1 MLRPT
6 ARLMKVWA
14 LAAAVAAAVAI
25 GVVPAAHAQDRAYW
39 TETGGPA
46 SGLSFA
52 ALDGSGGGSLSF
64 TSPGTTAHG
73 GLTVDSAAGRFYWS
87 DEKKIESIAFD
98 GSDQRAFD
106 SGGIAIAFV
115 HSLSIDPGARRLIWT
130 QESAAAPIEIGGL
143 DGTGGGPLSV
153 PGTTIA
159 QANHVVFDPPLG
171 RVYWTDERFSNSP
184 LDYAAIDGSGG
195 AALPLEKV
203 QPDGGLAID
212 NAGGRIYW
220 VAEGKIRSANLDGS
234 DPVELRPLGATVAE
248 PKGLAIDEAT
258 GTIYWG
264 NAKAHAL
271 SFAKLDGGGAG
282 QVNIVGAL
290 PGNPRDLVLFV
301 APRNSGAPRL
311 TGTAAPGAT
320 LTCSS
325 GDWAPDQPQANLFDA
340 ATSLAYRW
348 SRDGAAIPGADAET
362 LTIPAAGSSYGC
374 SVTASNAAG
383 ATTTASA
390 SIDVPA
396 PPRPRVAG
404 FGAATGLTLAL
415 ARGPV
420 RGGTL
425 PVTIENFNTFAVTGS
440 LVAGPAMKR
449 AAPAAMIAA
458 QPFGVGAAS
467 TAVATLR
474 LPAPLR
480 KLLLVE
486 GALKLRLAARVTD
499 PLGAQREVA
508 ASAVAK
514 SKRAKPKRHRH
525 KPSSK
530 GAGASGSVCLE
541 DVGDGTVG
549 IGRDRDRDEALRVRQ
564 PVPQRQAGAERDGVD
579 GETILVDQVMA
590 SERVGEFGAAPASD
604 VAFAVALHLGDLLL
618 DRARGVACVRPLEL
632 GRGAREDHLRHRVQ
646 TPRHRAVGAAP
657 ERCHIF
663 VGAPPDDELADL
675 ARQLQVG
682 GVAGGAGRI
691 GHVARRGQPVDLV
704 VLLGEEAVDRGGHA
718 EDQSV
723 FGHDR
728 SPSGCGP
735 ASCDALPRR
744 RTSAAGIDT
753 GTRLAIPDAT
763 ARSATVRPKS
773 RSGRLGQDN

>member
-1 MLRPT
+1 MLRST

-14 LAAAVAAAVAI
+14 LAAAVAVAGAI
-25 GVVPAAHAQDRAYW
+25 GVVPAAHAQDRVYW
-39 TETGGPA
+39 TETAGPA

-98 GSDQRAFD
+98 GSDQRALD
-106 SGGIAIAFV
+106 SGGIAIGFV
-115 HSLSIDPGARRLIWT
+115 GSISIDPGARRLIWT
-130 QESAAAPIEIGGL
+130 QESAAAPIEIAGL

-159 QANHVVFDPPLG
+159 LARHVVFDPPLG

-184 LDYAAIDGSGG
+184 LDYAVIDGSGG
-195 AALPLEKV
+195 AALPLEKM

-234 DPVELRPLGATVAE
+234 DPVDLQPLGATVAE
-248 PKGLAIDEAT
+248 PKGLAIDETT

-271 SFAKLDGGGAG
+271 SFAKLDGGAAG
-282 QVNIVGAL
+282 QVNIAGAL

-301 APRNSGAPRL
+301 APRNRGAPRL

-325 GDWAPDQPQANLFDA
+325 GDWAPDQPQANLFDG

-374 SVTASNAAG
+374 SVTASNEAG

-390 SIDVPA
+390 PIDVPL

-404 FGAATGLTLAL
+404 FGAATGVTLAL

-440 LVAGPAMKR
+440 LSASPVKKRVARSAR
-449 AAPAAMIAA
+449 VAA
-458 QPFGVGAAS
+458 QPFDVAAGS
-467 TAVATLR
+467 TATATLR
-474 LPAPLR
+474 LRAPLR
-480 KLLLVE
+480 KLLRAD
-486 GALKLRLAARVTD
+486 GSLKLKLSTTVTD
-499 PLGAQREVA
+499 PLGARREIAVT
-508 ASAVAK
+508 AVAK
-514 SKRAKPKRHRH
+514 AKRVKPRGRRR

-530 GAGASGSVCLE
+530 GAG
-541 DVGDGTVG
+541 
-549 IGRDRDRDEALRVRQ
+549 R
-564 PVPQRQAGAERDGVD
+564 
-579 GETILVDQVMA
+579 
-590 SERVGEFGAAPASD
+590 
-604 VAFAVALHLGDLLL
+604 
-618 DRARGVACVRPLEL
+618 
-632 GRGAREDHLRHRVQ
+632 
-646 TPRHRAVGAAP
+646 
-657 ERCHIF
+657 
-663 VGAPPDDELADL
+663 
-675 ARQLQVG
+675 
-682 GVAGGAGRI
+682 
-691 GHVARRGQPVDLV
+691 
-704 VLLGEEAVDRGGHA
+704 
-718 EDQSV
+718 
-723 FGHDR
+723 
-728 SPSGCGP
+728 
-735 ASCDALPRR
+735 
-744 RTSAAGIDT
+744 
-753 GTRLAIPDAT
+753 
-763 ARSATVRPKS
+763 
-773 RSGRLGQDN
+773 